1 MPRRKKSVDSGLSWT
16 QESVKEHIEN
26 GKLLYRQLS
35 EEAKREIED
44 DTEGSARKAA
54 LQAKADAWRTANV
67 LITEIAKLQE
77 RYDMSEKEGS
87 ILTEAE
93 KKQDFS
99 EGFAEQFAK

>member
-1 MPRRKKSVDSGLSWT
+1 MARRKQDNWA
-16 QESVKEHIEN
+16 QDSVKEHIEN
-26 GKLLYRQLS
+26 GKILYKQLS
-35 EEAKREIED
+35 EEAKRDLED

-77 RYDMSEKEGS
+77 RYEQSQSNGS

-93 KKQDFS
+93 KKEDFK
-99 EGFAEQFAK
+99 EGFAERFAN